1 MMDPTQV
8 TQTISQLWET
18 LWERYGDQ
26 LVSMPGFWM
35 RMLDQDF
42 TKIHQQLVTL
52 KQTWIP
58 MLRYWDQQNS
68 LTVKSFHEL
77 KERLSNL
84 FGATLA
90 TSWPVEIL
98 EKLTVLL
105 DESLALQEIT
115 PEICASYQSMMTTS
129 MSSMT
134 VRTQD
139 PVVDVKSSKKR
150 KSNLSFEDRCENARR
165 LAQSNQIHG
174 NVSCSISFPTDDGYS
189 SLKWEDTW
197 SDYRLD
203 IKVYKAEDIKGMS
216 SDKYW
221 ERALF
226 RAQVNYARNSPL
238 KKTIDQLKSLVMDV
252 VDESENVQSTS
263 AKKWKK

>member
-1 MMDPTQV
+1 MT
-8 TQTISQLWET
+8 TIGTDLFRHHFCNDI
-18 LWERYGDQ
+18 WERYGDQ
-26 LVSMPGFWM
+26 LVTMPGFWM
-35 RMLDQDF
+35 KMLDQDF
-42 TKIHQQLVTL
+42 KKIHLQLVTL
-52 KQTWIP
+52 KTTWTP
-58 MLRYWDQQNS
+58 MLKYWDQQNNS
-68 LTVKSFHEL
+68 PVKSFHEL

-90 TSWPVEIL
+90 TSWSVEIM
-98 EKLTVLL
+98 EKLAASL
-105 DESLALQEIT
+105 DELLASQEIT
-115 PEICASYQSMMTTS
+115 QEICASYQSTTTTS

-134 VRTQD
+134 VRTQEA
-139 PVVDVKSSKKR
+139 VVDAKSSRKR

-174 NVSCSISFPTDDGYS
+174 NVSCSISFPTEDGYS

-197 SDYRLD
+197 SDYRMD

-226 RAQVNYARNSPL
+226 RAQVNYGAKDPL
-238 KKTIDQLKSLVMDV
+238 KKVIDQLKGLVMDI